1 MMALMG
7 EKDGQIVALEGKLD
21 RMELRMDDE
30 ASGVQGQLSVV
41 AQKNSV
47 LSDKVG
53 SGGRVGS
60 RAGGEAGRGS

>member
-1 MMALMG
+1 MG